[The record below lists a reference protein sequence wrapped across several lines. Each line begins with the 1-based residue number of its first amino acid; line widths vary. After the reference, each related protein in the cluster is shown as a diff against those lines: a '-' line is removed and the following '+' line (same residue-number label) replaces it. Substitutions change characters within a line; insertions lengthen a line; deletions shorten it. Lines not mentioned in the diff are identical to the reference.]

1 MSLKSQLQVSG
12 FKLQVG
18 GVPPTQGINPEPG
31 TWNPKQGARQRG
43 FSIVTAI
50 FLLVVLAGLGAA
62 MVTLS
67 TSQQQTLAQ
76 DVQGARAYQAA
87 RAGIEWGGY
96 QVIKVAN
103 VCPASPTTLNFAG
116 TSLAGFTTE
125 VTCSVT
131 THTEGANTVSVYAIQ
146 STARYGVAN
155 TLDYVERQLTARI
168 AR

>member
-18 GVPPTQGINPEPG
+18 GVQPTQGINPEPG

-96 QVIKVAN
+96 QVIKVPDA
-103 VCPASPTTLNFAG
+103 CPASTTLNFTG
-116 TSLAGFTTE
+116 TPLAGFTTV
-125 VTCSVT
+125 VTCVRLPY
-131 THTEGANTVSVYAIQ
+131 TEGANSVLVYDLTA
-146 STARYGVAN
+146 TARYGVVN
-155 TLDYVERQLTARI
+155 TNDYVERQLTARI